1 MFKDGIQMRNVLFG
15 VKLIDHKWEKAI
27 EKGIFRNKYQSK
39 QVFASAS
46 FVTAGQGSRGGCG
59 QSERGISEWSEE
71 GGTV

>member
-27 EKGIFRNKYQSK
+27 EKGIFRNKYQSR

-46 FVTAGQGSRGGCG
+46 FVTAG
-59 QSERGISEWSEE
+59 
-71 GGTV
+71 